1 MTSPSNE
8 RETANFSEDEAI
20 IQLPG
25 TFGENTPWR
34 FYNSLIGDIPEDILV
49 TDYCLGTKWS
59 YVEAECG
66 MGVSFTSEGGLPRT
80 HKMDLRGLPL
90 RQVAELSKSWNFSEA
105 TLGVAALNAWH
116 ARHELLD
123 RLGATYDDA
132 EDKPKIN
139 GRTNMKM
146 DAFGLYRPSIEAVD
160 NARVVVV
167 GHFPHVEEMAGYCNL
182 TVLERS
188 CRDEWDTP
196 DPACE
201 YVLPEADFAFYTG
214 VTIINKTAP
223 RLLDLARNAR
233 TVMVGPSVVM
243 SPRLLDWG
251 VEMMAG
257 SVVADPDKTR
267 FAVKSGAG
275 KLFGAALQTCSLK
288 APAGK

>member
-1 MTSPSNE
+1 MNSMSNE
-8 RETANFSEDEAI
+8 REAGNAACRDAVIS
-20 IQLPG
+20 LPG

-34 FYNSLIGDIPEDILV
+34 FYNSLIEDIPEDVLV

-66 MGVSFTSEGGLPRT
+66 MGVAWTAGGGLPRT
-80 HKMDLRGLPL
+80 HKMDLRGVPL
-90 RQVAELSKSWNFSEA
+90 RQVAELSKSWSFPEA

-123 RLGATYDDA
+123 PLGASYDDA

-139 GRTNMKM
+139 GRTNMKL
-146 DAFGLYRPSIEAVD
+146 DAFDLYRPRIEAVD
-160 NARVVVV
+160 DAHVVVV
-167 GHFPHVEEMAGYCNL
+167 GHFPHVEDIAEYATL

-201 YVLPEADFAFYTG
+201 YVMPEADFAFLTG

-223 RLLDLARNAR
+223 RLLELAKRAH

-243 SPRLLDWG
+243 STHLFDWG

-257 SVVADPDKTR
+257 SVVADPEKTR

-288 APAGK
+288 APANL